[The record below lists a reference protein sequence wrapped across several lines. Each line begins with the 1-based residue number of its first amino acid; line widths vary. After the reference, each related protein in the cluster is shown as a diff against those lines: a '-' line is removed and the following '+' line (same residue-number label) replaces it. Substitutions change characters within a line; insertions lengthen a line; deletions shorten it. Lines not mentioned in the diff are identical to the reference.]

1 MLEASLLILAE
12 IVAEK
17 VLLLRL
23 GVFRHR
29 FECILRCPG

>member
-1 MLEASLLILAE
+1 MLEALTPHLAE